1 MSNCKTIAIC
11 NQKGGVGKT
20 TTTVNLGVG
29 LAMQGKKVLLI
40 DADPQGDLTTCLGWK
55 DTDNL
60 GITLAT
66 KLTDVINET
75 MNDPTVGI
83 LHHDE
88 GVDLVPA
95 NLELSA
101 MEFNLVNAMSR
112 ETALRNYLSEVKDK
126 YDYILID
133 CMPSL
138 GMVTIN
144 ALSAADSVIIPV
156 QAQYLPAKGMTQL
169 VQTISRVKKRIN
181 PSLKIDGM
189 LLTLVDSRTNLA
201 KSTVEALREN
211 FGSQIKMYR
220 TYIPIAV
227 KAAETSSKGKSI
239 FAYDKG
245 GKVAAAYE
253 QFGKEVA
260 GAFLPMNPTVRC
272 QRRTPNLQRRC

>member
-40 DADPQGDLTTCLGWK
+40 DADPQGDLTTCLGWQ

-66 KLTDVINET
+66 KLTDVLNET

-133 CMPSL
+133 CILSPPQIQVCITILLHYSILWSAFPTPEKISL
-138 GMVTIN
+138 
-144 ALSAADSVIIPV
+144 SIIILPIGIFLFTNT
-156 QAQYLPAKGMTQL
+156 YLGQRFFFC
-169 VQTISRVKKRIN
+169 VEE
-181 PSLKIDGM
+181 D
-189 LLTLVDSRTNLA
+189 LLLFCLFLENL
-201 KSTVEALREN
+201 
-211 FGSQIKMYR
+211 
-220 TYIPIAV
+220 
-227 KAAETSSKGKSI
+227 
-239 FAYDKG
+239 
-245 GKVAAAYE
+245 
-253 QFGKEVA
+253 
-260 GAFLPMNPTVRC
+260 
-272 QRRTPNLQRRC
+272 